1 MGDDKVDETGTD
13 GLSQWAAQ
21 NTPEVAE
28 ATEAAAPPVAEEISV
43 EMPAMEAAPAARPA
57 RSASAHAEPAH
68 REKAAPRPP
77 KRRQYTVKSG
87 DTLSAI
93 GQHFGVSWQKIARV
107 NNIENPD
114 LIFPGQ
120 TFVIP
125 D

>member
-1 MGDDKVDETGTD
+1 MGDDKLDGAGTD

-21 NTPEVAE
+21 NAPEVAE

-43 EMPAMEAAPAARPA
+43 EMPVIEAAPAAARAQAAPA
-57 RSASAHAEPAH
+57 RSAPAH
-68 REKAAPRPP
+68 REKAAPHPP